1 MDNNAMTNFVALLI
15 VTNYVRLACE
25 YCDRPDGL
33 MLLVVHEHQYER
45 VVTTNRLPVVA
56 EVVPMKREDAP

>member
-1 MDNNAMTNFVALLI
+1 MTNLVALLI

-33 MLLVVHEHQYER
+33 MLTVAHEHQYER
-45 VVTTNRLPVVA
+45 VVTTNRLPVCV
-56 EVVPMKREDAP
+56 EIIPRKKEEP

>member
-1 MDNNAMTNFVALLI
+1 MDNHTMTNLVALLI
-15 VTNYVRLACE
+15 VTNYVRTVCE

-33 MLLVVHEHQYER
+33 MLAVVHEHQYER

-56 EVVPMKREDAP
+56 EIVPRKKEEP

>member
-1 MDNNAMTNFVALLI
+1 MTNLVALLI

-33 MLLVVHEHQYER
+33 MLAVVHEHQYEC

-56 EVVPMKREDAP
+56 EIVPRKKEEP

>member
-1 MDNNAMTNFVALLI
+1 MTNLVALLI

-33 MLLVVHEHQYER
+33 MLPVVHEHQYER
-45 VVTTNRLPVVA
+45 VVTTNRLPVFV
-56 EVVPMKREDAP
+56 EIVPRKKEEQ

>member
-1 MDNNAMTNFVALLI
+1 MTNLVALLI

-33 MLLVVHEHQYER
+33 MLAVVHEHQYEC
-45 VVTTNRLPVVA
+45 VVTTNRLPVCV
-56 EVVPMKREDAP
+56 EIIP

>member
-1 MDNNAMTNFVALLI
+1 MDNHTMTNLVALLI

-33 MLLVVHEHQYER
+33 MLAVVHEHQYEC
-45 VVTTNRLPVVA
+45 VVTTNRLPACV
-56 EVVPMKREDAP
+56 EIIPRKKEEP

>member
-1 MDNNAMTNFVALLI
+1 MDNHTMTNLVALLI

-33 MLLVVHEHQYER
+33 MLAVVHEHQYEC
-45 VVTTNRLPVVA
+45 VVTTNRLPVCV
-56 EVVPMKREDAP
+56 EIIPRKKEEP